1 MNLCKIMVVL
11 FVLIILNSGCKK
23 DDSNELSTIVQDSV
37 MLNPSLS
44 ETAISNES
52 KTIFLNINID
62 PSNDL
67 KFIVE
72 TRSGDM
78 NQYMSKV
85 SMVEVLTSYQ
95 IAVDMHGMILC
106 LNTHDR
112 CQSDSML
119 WTYQTSRFCANEMAS
134 YAPAYNHTSG
144 DWNNRIDKYM
154 QLRKVENND
163 TLYSWI
169 KMSVIGFCGIEIKG
183 IYYERKSK

>member
-23 DDSNELSTIVQDSV
+23 DDSNEISTIVQDSV

-44 ETAISNES
+44 ETAIFRES

-72 TRSGDM
+72 TQSGAM
-78 NQYMSKV
+78 NHYVSKV

-95 IAVDMHGMILC
+95 IAVDMDGMILC

-112 CQSDSML
+112 YQSDSML
-119 WTYQTSRFCANEMAS
+119 WTNQISRFCSHEVESMT
-134 YAPAYNHTSG
+134 PAYNLTFG

-169 KMSVIGFCGIEIKG
+169 KMSIIDFCGIEIKG